1 MSARYT
7 ERTIRAHNRWL
18 KITRD
23 NTKRLYTFAM
33 GYEGQYKA
41 HIIREQRFTLLPNWT
56 EAEDWAKYMMSAY
69 K

>member
-7 ERTIRAHNRWL
+7 ERTIRADKQWV

-23 NTKRLYTFAM
+23 NKKREYTFAR

-41 HIIREQRFTLLPNWT
+41 NNIRVQPFTILLNWY